1 MKFTEDIGQIPNTP
15 LGQPIGDIL
24 FTENFQY
31 DQIKYFE
38 KNEVDLA
45 RARALIPEE
54 MWNKDD
60 PLYDSRAMSERFY
73 QKVSSVGSDTD
84 KITPIQFLLRGGDIR
99 TQKENI
105 LNANCEVKN
114 INIKQAFKTLDN
126 FSQNVI
132 TDKNLEG
139 NLSANGVLNL
149 YFDKNFNFLSDKSSF
164 NINYNITKGRL
175 KDFSLM
181 KKLSLFVEEDAL
193 KDVKFENLKSSLQL
207 NNSTLNFEPIKVKTN
222 VVDFECFGKH
232 DLNNK
237 IDYQFAIN
245 LLRNTKVFVK
255 VEGFINDPK
264 FKFNLQSDMKKVKE
278 KVSQDKKEILK
289 SIDKDFQL
297 NLQESK
303 KDKQEWEK
311 QEKGEFIIEWEEK
324 KDTVVSGKQ
333 FEDSEFIIEW

>member
-1 MKFTEDIGQIPNTP
+1 M
-15 LGQPIGDIL
+15 
-24 FTENFQY
+24 
-31 DQIKYFE
+31 
-38 KNEVDLA
+38 
-45 RARALIPEE
+45 
-54 MWNKDD
+54 
-60 PLYDSRAMSERFY
+60 
-73 QKVSSVGSDTD
+73 
-84 KITPIQFLLRGGDIR
+84 
-99 TQKENI
+99 
-105 LNANCEVKN
+105 NANCEVKN

-278 KVSQDKKEILK
+278 KVNQDKSEIIK
-289 SIDKDFQL
+289 SIDRDFKL
-297 NLQESK
+297 NLEEAK